1 MAKSKTSPEFKIM
14 LCEKYLQGEG
24 SYDSLSKTYG
34 VGSTTLKSWTRKYQ
48 QHGENCFYPKAGNS
62 HYAKEFKLKS
72 VEEVLLKGYSVDDV
86 VAKYNISD
94 RRVLRSWILKY
105 NANMELKDYDP
116 KREVYMA
123 EARRKTTLEERR
135 EIVEYCIA
143 HDNDY
148 KRTAA
153 HFDVSYNQ
161 VYSWVRKYQDQGEE
175 GLTDKRGHR
184 KTDEEVSELERLRRE
199 NARLKK
205 KLEEND
211 MLEQLLKKV
220 EEFGRR

>member
-14 LCEKYLQGEG
+14 LCQKYIQGEG
-24 SYDSLSKTYG
+24 SFISLAKDYEIGHTALQG
-34 VGSTTLKSWTRKYQ
+34 WIKKYRE
-48 QHGENCFYPKAGNS
+48 HGERCFYSKPGNK
-62 HYAKEFKLKS
+62 HYRKEFKIKC

-94 RRVLRSWILKY
+94 RCVLRSWILKY

-143 HDNDY
+143 HGNDY
-148 KRTAA
+148 THTAA

-161 VYSWVRKYQDQGEE
+161 VYSWVRKYQAQGEE
-175 GLTDKRGHR
+175 GLTDRRGHR

-205 KLEEND
+205 QLEEND

>member
-34 VGSTTLKSWTRKYQ
+34 VGCTTLKSWTRKYQ

-72 VEEVLLKGYSVDDV
+72 VEEVLLKGYSVDDI
-86 VAKYNISD
+86 VAKYNISSSQ
-94 RRVLRSWILKY
+94 VLRSWILKY

-116 KREVYMA
+116 KQEVYMA
-123 EARRKTTLEERR
+123 EARRKTTQEERR

-148 KRTAA
+148 KSTAA
-153 HFDVSYNQ
+153 HFDVSYSQ
-161 VYSWVRKYQDQGEE
+161 IYSWVRKYQGQGEE
-175 GLTDKRGHR
+175 GLTDKRGHH

>member
-1 MAKSKTSPEFKIM
+1 MAKSKTSPELKIM
-14 LCEKYLQGEG
+14 LCQKYLQGEG
-24 SYDSLSKTYG
+24 SYRELAESYG
-34 VGSTTLKSWTRKYQ
+34 VCYKVLEVWVGKYRI
-48 QHGENCFYPKAGNS
+48 HGENVFHNSPGNA
-62 HYAKEFKLKS
+62 HYSKEFKKKC
-72 VEEVLLKGYSVDDV
+72 VEEVLQKGYSVNDIV
-86 VAKYNISD
+86 EKYNISS
-94 RRVLRSWILKY
+94 RGVLRSWILKY
-105 NANMELKDYDP
+105 NAHMELKDYDP

-143 HDNDY
+143 HGNDY
-148 KRTAA
+148 THTAA
-153 HFDVSYNQ
+153 YFDVSYSQ
-161 VYSWVRKYQDQGEE
+161 VYSWVRKYQEQGEE

>member
-14 LCEKYLQGEG
+14 LCQKYLQGEG
-24 SYDSLSKTYG
+24 SSISLAKDYG
-34 VGSTTLKSWTRKYQ
+34 IGHSSLQVWIKKYRE
-48 QHGENCFYPKAGNS
+48 HGERCFYSKPGNK
-62 HYAKEFKLKS
+62 HYRKEFKIKC
-72 VEEVLLKGYSVDDV
+72 VEKVLLKGYSVDDI
-86 VAKYNISD
+86 VAKYNISSGQ
-94 RRVLRSWILKY
+94 VLRSWILKY

-143 HDNDY
+143 HGNDY
-148 KRTAA
+148 THTAA
-153 HFDVSYNQ
+153 YFDVSYAQ
-161 VYSWVRKYQDQGEE
+161 VYSWVRKYQVQGEE
-175 GLTDKRGHR
+175 GLVDKRGHR
-184 KTDEEVSELERLRRE
+184 KTDDEVSDLERLRRE

-220 EEFGRR
+220 EEFGGR